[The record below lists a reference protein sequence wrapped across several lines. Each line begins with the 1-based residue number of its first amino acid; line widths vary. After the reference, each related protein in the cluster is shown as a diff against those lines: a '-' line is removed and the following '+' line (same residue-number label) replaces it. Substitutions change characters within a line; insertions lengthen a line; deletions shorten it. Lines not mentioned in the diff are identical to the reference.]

1 MHCQLFQSSRAHRI
15 DASIV
20 PDISPIATILAELKI
35 VDVHG
40 APGLPHEHQFMLRAV
55 ERAHAGVGLV
65 PDTEVLELVEL
76 AAGGEHLPHVAPV
89 HADLMDRAV
98 NGVLGEPIKDRF
110 QEGRELDFAHLA
122 AAHGELAMTNAT
134 EPTDI
139 AVDGHVV
146 GRVREHEFRLGA
158 FEQTIVGASRAS
170 ATNPQTTDT
179 RSTI

>member
-65 PDTEVLELVEL
+65 PDTEVLELVALE
-76 AAGGEHLPHVAPV
+76 AGGEQLPQVAPV
-89 HADLMDRAV
+89 NADLIDRTV
-98 NGVLGEPIKDRF
+98 IGTQYKQIID
-110 QEGRELDFAHLA
+110 HC
-122 AAHGELAMTNAT
+122 
-134 EPTDI
+134 
-139 AVDGHVV
+139 
-146 GRVREHEFRLGA
+146 
-158 FEQTIVGASRAS
+158 
-170 ATNPQTTDT
+170 
-179 RSTI
+179 

>member
-1 MHCQLFQSSRAHRI
+1 MLCQLFQSSRAHRI

-20 PDISPIATILAELKI
+20 PAIFLIATVLDELKI
-35 VDVHG
+35 VDLHG
-40 APGLPHEHQFMLRAV
+40 ATGLPHEHQFMLRAV
-55 ERAHAGVGLV
+55 ERAYTGVGLV

-89 HADLMDRAV
+89 HADLVDRAV

-139 AVDGHVV
+139 AVDGHV
-146 GRVREHEFRLGA
+146 
-158 FEQTIVGASRAS
+158 
-170 ATNPQTTDT
+170 
-179 RSTI
+179 